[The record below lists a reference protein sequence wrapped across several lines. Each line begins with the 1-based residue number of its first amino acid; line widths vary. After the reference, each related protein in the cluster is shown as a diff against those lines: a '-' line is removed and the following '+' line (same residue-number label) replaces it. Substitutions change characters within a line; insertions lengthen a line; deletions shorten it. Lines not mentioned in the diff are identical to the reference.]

1 MARVK
6 PIPAIAA
13 LAALVTLSALASGR
27 GEGWLG
33 VVLPG
38 RSLDLA
44 PEIPGQVREVYVREG
59 EAVRRGQTVAVLDAA
74 HDRQE
79 LVMAETG
86 LRAAETQVARARL
99 ELAEAENRLAGR
111 RDMPDAF
118 PREEIRR
125 TEIQKELA
133 QTDLEGARARVE
145 EQRARVVQAR
155 DRLAKAGIRA
165 PADGVITRRYAE
177 PGALAGPGQPVAHFI
192 ADGRKI
198 VRFAAPPEQ
207 ARSLRTAGRVTVASA
222 DGRRATAVL
231 EPVSRE
237 VDPPTGMVILVAVL
251 EPAAGIEPG
260 SVVRVHPA

>member
-27 GEGWLG
+27 GPGWLG
-33 VVLPG
+33 VVLPA

-59 EAVRRGQTVAVLDAA
+59 EAVRRGQTIAVLDAA

-79 LVMAETG
+79 LAMAETG
-86 LRAAETQVARARL
+86 LRAAETQVSRARL
-99 ELAEAENRLAGR
+99 ELAEVENRLTAR
-111 RDMPDAF
+111 RAMPDAF

-125 TEIQKELA
+125 TEIQKEVA

-155 DRLAKAGIRA
+155 DRLAKAAIRA
-165 PADGVITRRYAE
+165 PEDGVITRRYAE

-192 ADGRKI
+192 AGGRRI

-207 ARSLRTAGRVTVASA
+207 ARSLRTGGRVILASA
-222 DGRRATAVL
+222 DGRSATAVL
-231 EPVSRE
+231 DPVSRE
-237 VDPPTGMVILVAVL
+237 VDPPSGMVILVAVL
-251 EPAAGIEPG
+251 DSAAGIEPG
-260 SVVRVHPA
+260 SVVRVRPA